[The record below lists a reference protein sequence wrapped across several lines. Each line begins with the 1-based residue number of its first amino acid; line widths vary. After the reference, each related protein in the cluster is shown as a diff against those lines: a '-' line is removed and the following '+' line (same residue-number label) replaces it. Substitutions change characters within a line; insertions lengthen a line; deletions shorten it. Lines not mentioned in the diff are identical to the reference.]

1 MTLSGTLKAWTTSN
15 WRNIEHVERMIKE
28 GKPDEALAAMHFIN
42 HDMSDS
48 EDWTE
53 VGVAEV
59 SVTFHPREDIVAK
72 ELEGL
77 QAQLQKVRADNHMR
91 ENAILE
97 RISNLQALTYEG
109 GDQ

>member
-1 MTLSGTLKAWTTSN
+1 MKTTLKVWTTN
-15 WRNIEHVERMIKE
+15 RWNDITHVESLIKE
-28 GKPDEALAAMHFIN
+28 GKTAEALNCLMYTN
-42 HDMSDS
+42 SDMSGN

>member
-1 MTLSGTLKAWTTSN
+1 MKATLKAWTTSR
-15 WRNIEHVERMIKE
+15 WQSPSQIESLVRE
-28 GKPDEALAAMHFIN
+28 GKAQEALGQLMYTN
-42 HDMSDS
+42 SDMSDH

-53 VGVAEV
+53 IGVAEV
-59 SVTFHPREDIVAK
+59 SVTFHPREEIVAK

-77 QAQLQKVRADNHMR
+77 QAQLEKVRADNHMR